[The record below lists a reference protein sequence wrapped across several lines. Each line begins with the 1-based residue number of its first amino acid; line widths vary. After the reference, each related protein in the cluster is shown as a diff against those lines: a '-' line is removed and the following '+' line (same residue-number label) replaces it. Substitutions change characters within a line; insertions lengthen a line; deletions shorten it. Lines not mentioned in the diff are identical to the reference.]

1 MTPDPNSTA
10 NSASPRVQL
19 APHTGP
25 LGVDGGWWPRSTDLT
40 EELPVLLAAVAD
52 RVGHVAVVGYP
63 LGAWAPAPEQLD
75 TAAGAVRLQGFVSD
89 DPQTLVVIGEHGS
102 ALSLLVIP
110 PETPADRAG
119 HRLEDIGSTPA
130 DDAATESTAD
140 QNTDRSLDDV
150 AERLARHAGQDD
162 PEHAVVIAGWVH
174 AAAAQ
179 FTAAPI
185 TAFVPILVEH
195 IVRAR
200 IVAAARRSG

>member
-19 APHTGP
+19 APHSGP
-25 LGVDGGWWPRSTDLT
+25 LDVDGGWWPRSTDLT

-52 RVGHVAVVGYP
+52 RVGHITVVGYP

-75 TAAGAVRLQGFVSD
+75 TAAGAVQLQGFVSD
-89 DPQTLVVIGEHGS
+89 DSQTLVVIGEHGS

-119 HRLEDIGSTPA
+119 HRLEELGSTPA
-130 DDAATESTAD
+130 DDPAVESIAD

-150 AERLARHAGQDD
+150 AERLARHAGQD
-162 PEHAVVIAGWVH
+162 PEHSAEIAGWVH
-174 AAAAQ
+174 DAAVQ
-179 FTAAPI
+179 FTAAPV

-195 IVRAR
+195 IVRGR
-200 IVAAARRSG
+200 IAAARRSG